1 MTTKAQAKNHNEAG
15 LTFYHDW
22 KMEKAISAFS
32 DAVAADGTNPD
43 YCLNLVRAYARNGD
57 FDQAMEALGPYLQVE
72 PEEAIATRYEQ
83 LFSTGLDQVETI
95 LIERMGDMKMSMQ
108 QVGKAIQMWLE
119 YRITIGRRPFRIP
132 KPELWAA
139 ALLYAIVKI
148 NFADAKRKDVATLF
162 NIKEQSLTSKYNDLI
177 ETLDIMPA
185 DYRYFVGEKNPLDKL
200 VEAAQLLEKLEQK
213 FREE

>member
-22 KMEKAISAFS
+22 KMEKAIAAFS
-32 DAVAADGTNPD
+32 DAVAADGANPD

-57 FDQAMEALGPYLQVE
+57 FDQAMESLGPYLQVE

-95 LIERMGDMKMSMQ
+95 LIEKMGDMEMSMQ
-108 QVGKAIQMWLE
+108 QAGKAIQMWLE

-139 ALLYAIVKI
+139 ALLYAMAKI
-148 NFADAKRKDVATLF
+148 NFAGIKRKDVATVF
-162 NIKEQSLTSKYNDLI
+162 NIKEQSLTDKYNDLI

-200 VEAAQLLEKLEQK
+200 VEAAQLLEKLEQE